1 MNAYWN
7 ICTISLSKYMVR
19 LLMFMR
25 LTYQAYA
32 STDLRVYERLTT
44 WWWIW
49 IYKKKKH
56 KWITTGKL
64 KNKHMHMHTDHQ
76 TRKLGY
82 QNARTWTTCTNK
94 PEVASPNAYV
104 HIHNHTRT
112 QKYLQKHF
120 HAPCVPARSNKK
132 SEVFWFGVLL
142 WVTRSAWFMFAFT
155 CCLSWRILLSWW
167 RSAMYACVCRLCE
180 CVNLAVLMIIW
191 NVCVRV

>member
-1 MNAYWN
+1 
-7 ICTISLSKYMVR
+7 
-19 LLMFMR
+19 
-25 LTYQAYA
+25 
-32 STDLRVYERLTT
+32 
-44 WWWIW
+44 
-49 IYKKKKH
+49 
-56 KWITTGKL
+56 
-64 KNKHMHMHTDHQ
+64 MHVHTDQQ

-82 QNARTWTTCTNK
+82 QNVRTWTTCTNK

-104 HIHNHTRT
+104 HIHNHART

-180 CVNLAVLMIIW
+180 CVNLAVLMMIW
-191 NVCVRV
+191 NVCVCVGEWGRLMWKSDFCLCWLGFAGRDRANVCFMHMCMYRVCVCVCVCECPSNYTMHIRMFVCVRVWIRLK